1 LGDLPGVLQQL
12 GADEEGVGPIWGRWS
27 MMTQWQGRSMMVVN
41 AQLTIEE
48 DDEGVRDM
56 CKNMELP
63 GEEKNG

>member
-1 LGDLPGVLQQL
+1 
-12 GADEEGVGPIWGRWS
+12 VGPIQGRSS

-56 CKNMELP
+56 CKHVELP
-63 GEEKNG
+63 VGEKNG

>member
-12 GADEEGVGPIWGRWS
+12 GADEEGVGPIQGRW
-27 MMTQWQGRSMMVVN
+27 SMMVVN